1 MAKAQNKVIAGE
13 YNNQRITTGT
23 NGPRIAYYSVT
34 INRDS
39 VEAYELVTAEKMKSG
54 SSAIIRG
61 AIGGAVL
68 GPVGLLAA
76 VTAKNNGINTVA
88 IAWKNGKKSLI
99 EIDDKLY
106 KSLVAAMF

>member
-1 MAKAQNKVIAGE
+1 MAKAQNRIIAGKYE
-13 YNNQRITTGT
+13 GHRISYNLGKPKTAFETFFDKEHI
-23 NGPRIAYYSVT
+23 
-34 INRDS
+34 
-39 VEAYELVTAEKMKSG
+39 EEYELVTAEKIKSG

-88 IAWKNGKKSLI
+88 IEWKDGSKSVI
-99 EIDDKLY
+99 EVDDKIY
-106 KSLVAAMF
+106 KAIVKEMF

>member
-1 MAKAQNKVIAGE
+1 MAKAQNKVIAGTYSGHSIS
-13 YNNQRITTGT
+13 YNFGCPKTSFGVSFDRTT
-23 NGPRIAYYSVT
+23 IA
-34 INRDS
+34 
-39 VEAYELVTAEKMKSG
+39 EYELVTAEKMKSG

-88 IAWKNGKKSLI
+88 IVWKNGSKSLI
-99 EIDDKLY
+99 EVDDKIY
-106 KSLVAAMF
+106 KAIVKEMF